1 MNPYCLGENQYP
13 IVESLLSFFENFHT
27 FAIVF
32 AP

>member
-1 MNPYCLGENQYP
+1 MNPCSVCENQYP
-13 IVESLLSFFENFHT
+13 IVESLQTFPENSHT